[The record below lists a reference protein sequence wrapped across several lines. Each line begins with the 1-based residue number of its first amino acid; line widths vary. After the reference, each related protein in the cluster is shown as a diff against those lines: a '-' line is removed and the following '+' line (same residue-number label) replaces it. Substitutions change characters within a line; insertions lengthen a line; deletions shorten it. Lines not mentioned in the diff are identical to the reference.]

1 MPEGRNQRRKGRRV
15 HAVSAPVRRRPDA
28 AAVPARAVHL
38 ADPGEALAYAYA
50 YRPVAR
56 ALESAGAKPKHTTRS
71 LRSWITDARKALAT
85 TPEGREELKRI
96 NLVFATAGAEL
107 VDLGPRACGE
117 MQDVAV
123 DAAIIFVRTI
133 RRYDVT
139 DAEELELAKAYAM
152 NLAIAKAAR
161 ARLFGVG
168 FATLSATR
176 VGTLSDG
183 AKLTSRLPAGADL
196 ASIAREHDRE
206 ARIALLTLRDLV
218 AERARTGAP
227 RLDPAL
233 AERLKKIQEDRERRA
248 ALAAEHVDE
257 DDDEDEDEQPEPDQR
272 ELHDRAPAV
281 APAAPSHEA
290 TLVRLQ
296 REAPRATG
304 YRPTPTANVVPPSE
318 PLERW
323 LPSVLAP
330 WAPKFQ
336 GLGHMALTG
345 RIGAVLQRV
354 GALQV
359 AGEFGRREAEI
370 IGAVTAWRNR
380 VMALGHFEGEAP

>member
-1 MPEGRNQRRKGRRV
+1 MPAGRNQRRKGRRV

-28 AAVPARAVHL
+28 APVPARAVHL

-50 YRPVAR
+50 YRAVAR

-71 LRSWITDARKALAT
+71 LRSWITNARKALAS
-85 TPEGREELKRI
+85 TPQGLEDLKRI

-176 VGTLSDG
+176 VGTLADG

-218 AERARTGAP
+218 SERGRSGGP
-227 RLDPAL
+227 RLAPDVEARIRAL
-233 AERLKKIQEDRERRA
+233 QEDRERRA
-248 ALAAEHVDE
+248 ALAAEHVEE
-257 DDDEDEDEQPEPDQR
+257 DPAEEQETAVDVEPEEQAKPEPAPVAR
-272 ELHDRAPAV
+272 PAPA
-281 APAAPSHEA
+281 
-290 TLVRLQ
+290 
-296 REAPRATG
+296 RATTA
-304 YRPTPTANVVPPSE
+304 PTPDASRPARPRRAWC
-318 PLERW
+318 PLRHTW
-323 LPSVLAP
+323 VDA
-330 WAPKFQ
+330 A
-336 GLGHMALTG
+336 
-345 RIGAVLQRV
+345 
-354 GALQV
+354 V
-359 AGEFGRREAEI
+359 AGTPLPNA
-370 IGAVTAWRNR
+370 GAGPGWA
-380 VMALGHFEGEAP
+380 AKKDGER